1 MGDEG
6 DKGAGDPRLEYLQQY
21 TLKTTKQVSPA
32 GNIDQL
38 LTTKSLLSSQMEIS
52 PTLLQYTFIHLVSLG
67 LKDLGYNHSF

>member
-32 GNIDQL
+32 GNIEQL
-38 LTTKSLLSSQMEIS
+38 LTTKSLFSSQMEIL
-52 PTLLQYTFIHLVSLG
+52 PTLLYIYSFSIPCIEG
-67 LKDLGYNHSF
+67 LGYNHSF